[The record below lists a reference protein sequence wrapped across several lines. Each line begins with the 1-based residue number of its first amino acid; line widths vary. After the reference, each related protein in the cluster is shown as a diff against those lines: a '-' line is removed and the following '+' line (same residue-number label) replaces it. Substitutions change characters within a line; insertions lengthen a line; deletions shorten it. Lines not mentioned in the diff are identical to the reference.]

1 MIHVLRS
8 FVVGPLEPYAAGF
21 AADLKRQGYTDNSAV
36 CQLGWIAHLSRW
48 MADQRIDVV
57 DLAAPMIDRYLTAC
71 HARGHRRPQSAKAFA
86 PLLIHLRKAGV
97 VSSSAP
103 IVLTPAEALLDRFRA
118 YLFGERAMGAASVRG
133 YIDHV
138 RPFVEQHV
146 ASAGGQG
153 SIAIE
158 ASDVTGFIQ
167 ARASGQAPKTTQR
180 MASAMRA
187 LLRFWHVEGL
197 IVKSLADAVPRV
209 AHHDPGLPK
218 ALQPAE
224 VAALLT
230 ACDRGSGAGRRN
242 FAMLLLMS
250 RVGLR
255 CGEVAAMGLDDINW
269 RRGEF
274 MVVGKGGRRDR
285 LPLPVDVGEAIVD
298 YLRHD
303 RPPDALDRCLF
314 IRRRAPHRG
323 LASVGVTQV
332 VAEVALRAGLGVVHA
347 HRLRHSAATSML
359 TAGAPLTEIGQVLR
373 HRRPLT
379 TAIYAKV
386 DVEGL
391 RALARPWPVGGVS

>member
-48 MADQRIDVV
+48 MADQRIDAV
-57 DLAAPMIDRYLTAC
+57 DLAPPMIDRYLTAI
-71 HARGHRRPQSAKAFA
+71 HARGRRRPRSAKAFV
-86 PLLIHLRKAGV
+86 PLLIHLQKAGV
-97 VSSSAP
+97 ALSSAP
-103 IVLTPAEALLDRFRA
+103 MVLTPAEALLDRFQA

-146 ASAGGQG
+146 AGDGGQG
-153 SIAIE
+153 LIAIE
-158 ASDVTGFIQ
+158 ASDVIGFIR
-167 ARASGQAPKTTQR
+167 ARAPGQAPKTTQR
-180 MASAMRA
+180 TASAMRA
-187 LLRFWHVEGL
+187 LLRFWQVEG
-197 IVKSLADAVPRV
+197 VTAKALADAVPRV
-209 AHHDPGLPK
+209 AYRDPGMPK
-218 ALQPAE
+218 ALKPAE
-224 VAALLT
+224 VATLLT
-230 ACDRGSGAGRRN
+230 TCDRASGAGRRN

-255 CGEVAAMGLDDINW
+255 CGEVAAMGLGDINW
-269 RRGEF
+269 RRGEI

-314 IRRRAPHRG
+314 IRRRAPLRG
-323 LASVGVTQV
+323 LSSVGVTQV

-391 RALARPWPVGGVS
+391 RALARPWPVGGTS

>member
-8 FVVGPLEPYAAGF
+8 FVTGPLEPYAAGF
-21 AADLKRQGYTDNSAV
+21 AADLEMQGYTSNSTA
-36 CQLGWIAHLSRW
+36 CQLGWIAQLSQW
-48 MADQRIDVV
+48 MGDQRIDAV
-57 DLAAPMIDRYLTAC
+57 DLTPPTIDRYLAAR
-71 HARGHRRPQSAKAFA
+71 HARGHRRPRSAKAFA

-97 VSSSAP
+97 TASPAP
-103 IVLTPAEALLDRFRA
+103 MVLTPADAVLGRFQA
-118 YLFGERAMGAASVRG
+118 YLSGERAMGAASIRG
-133 YIDHV
+133 YVDHV

-146 ASAGGQG
+146 AGNVGPG
-153 SIAIE
+153 LIAIE
-158 ASDVTGFIQ
+158 ASDVTGFIR
-167 ARASGQAPKTTQR
+167 ARAPEQAPKTTQR

-197 IVKSLADAVPRV
+197 TVKSLVDAVPKV
-209 AHHDPGLPK
+209 ACRGPGLPK

-224 VAALLT
+224 VAALLA

-255 CGEVAAMGLDDINW
+255 CGEVADMGLDDIDW
-269 RRGEF
+269 RRGEIT
-274 MVVGKGGRRDR
+274 VVSKGGRRDR

-303 RPPDALDRCLF
+303 RPPDALDRCVF
-314 IRRRAPHRG
+314 IRRRAPRRG

-332 VAEVALRAGLGVVHA
+332 VAGVALQAGLGVVHA

-373 HRRPLT
+373 HRRLLT

-391 RALARPWPVGGVS
+391 RALARPWPIGGAS